1 MTLPRTAFNVLM
13 LIGTLSAGF
22 AQTPAPAAKPA
33 APIIPTVITSNEME
47 MWSTDT
53 ETRSVFKDNVV
64 VTGNNLKI
72 TCDKLDVTATRLDD
86 DKNKD
91 ATVGTLE
98 KFKTLVAT
106 GNVHIVQGDREVT
119 CGRAEVFPT
128 EDKVVLTE
136 KPVVID
142 SSGPYVATGTR
153 IVLLRGERRLFGDNI
168 RLQGPP
174 IRDLGFDKEKP
185 MQAPAPAPR
194 LQGPPIRDLGF
205 DKNKITP
212 TPTKPA
218 RTP

>member
-1 MTLPRTAFNVLM
+1 MTLPRPSLYALLLLGSLTA
-13 LIGTLSAGF
+13 TF
-22 AQTPAPAAKPA
+22 AQTPAPAVKPVPA
-33 APIIPTVITSNEME
+33 IVPTVITSTEME

-53 ETRSVFKDNVV
+53 ETRSIFKENVV

-72 TCDKLDVTATRLDD
+72 TCDKLDVTATRLAD

-91 ATVGTLE
+91 ATIGTLE
-98 KFKTLVAT
+98 KFKSLVAT

-119 CGRAEVFPT
+119 CGRAEVFPA

-153 IVLLRGERRLFGDNI
+153 IVLLKGERRLFGDNI

-174 IRDLGFDKEKP
+174 IRDLGFDKNKT
-185 MQAPAPAPR
+185 MQAPAALP
-194 LQGPPIRDLGF
+194 
-205 DKNKITP
+205 KP
-212 TPTKPA
+212 T

>member
-1 MTLPRTAFNVLM
+1 MTLPRTSLYAL
-13 LIGTLSAGF
+13 LLLGSLTAAF

-33 APIIPTVITSNEME
+33 APIIPTVITSTEME

-53 ETRSVFKDNVV
+53 ETRSIFKENVV

-86 DKNKD
+86 AKNKD
-91 ATVGTLE
+91 ATIGTLE
-98 KFKTLVAT
+98 KFKSLIAT

-119 CGRAEVFPT
+119 CGRAEVFPA
-128 EDKVVLTE
+128 EDRIVLTE

-142 SSGPYVATGTR
+142 NTGPYVATGTR

-174 IRDLGFDKEKP
+174 IRDQGPDKNKP
-185 MQAPAPAPR
+185 MQAPAPLPK
-194 LQGPPIRDLGF
+194 LP
-205 DKNKITP
+205 
-212 TPTKPA
+212 

>member
-174 IRDLGFDKEKP
+174 IRDLGFDKNKT
-185 MQAPAPAPR
+185 MQAPAA
-194 LQGPPIRDLGF
+194 L
-205 DKNKITP
+205 P
-212 TPTKPA
+212 TPKPV

>member
-1 MTLPRTAFNVLM
+1 MTLLRRLLPLAPLALLLATAR
-13 LIGTLSAGF
+13 
-22 AQTPAPAAKPA
+22 AQTPPV
-33 APIIPTVITSNEME
+33 APIVPTVITSTTME

-53 ETRSVFKDNVV
+53 ETRSVFEQNVV
-64 VTGNNLKI
+64 VSGNNLRI

-86 DKNKD
+86 AKNKD

-119 CGRAEVFPT
+119 CGRAEVFPA
-128 EDKVVLTE
+128 EDRVVLTE

-168 RLQGPP
+168 
-174 IRDLGFDKEKP
+174 K
-185 MQAPAPAPR
+185 

-205 DKNKITP
+205 DKNKTMQA
-212 TPTKPA
+212 PA
-218 RTP
+218 TLPRTAK

>member
-1 MTLPRTAFNVLM
+1 MTLPRLSIHALM
-13 LIGTLSAGF
+13 LLGSLSAVF

-33 APIIPTVITSNEME
+33 ATIVPTVITSTEME

-53 ETRSVFKDNVV
+53 ETRSIFKENVV

-91 ATVGTLE
+91 ATIGTLE

-174 IRDLGFDKEKP
+174 IRDLGFDKNKT
-185 MQAPAPAPR
+185 MQAPATLPV
-194 LQGPPIRDLGF
+194 
-205 DKNKITP
+205 
-212 TPTKPA
+212 KPA

>member
-1 MTLPRTAFNVLM
+1 MNLIRRILCLSSLPLLLATAR
-13 LIGTLSAGF
+13 
-22 AQTPAPAAKPA
+22 AQTPPAA
-33 APIIPTVITSNEME
+33 IIPTVITSTKME

-53 ETRSVFKDNVV
+53 ETRSVFQQNVV
-64 VTGNNLKI
+64 VTGNNIKI
-72 TCDKLDVTATRLDD
+72 TCDNLDVTATRLDD
-86 DKNKD
+86 PKNKG

-119 CGRAEVFPT
+119 CGRAEVFPA
-128 EDKVVLTE
+128 EDRVVLTE

-168 RLQGPP
+168 
-174 IRDLGFDKEKP
+174 K
-185 MQAPAPAPR
+185 

-205 DKNKITP
+205 DKNKP
-212 TPTKPA
+212 VQA
-218 RTP
+218 

>member
-1 MTLPRTAFNVLM
+1 MTLPRP
-13 LIGTLSAGF
+13 TLYALLLLGSLTAGF

-33 APIIPTVITSNEME
+33 APIIPTVITSTEME

-53 ETRSVFKDNVV
+53 ETRSIFKENVV

-86 DKNKD
+86 AKSKD
-91 ATVGTLE
+91 ATIGTLE
-98 KFKTLVAT
+98 KFKSLIAT

-119 CGRAEVFPT
+119 CGRAEVFPA
-128 EDKVVLTE
+128 EDRIVLTE

-142 SSGPYVATGTR
+142 NTGPYVATGTR

-174 IRDLGFDKEKP
+174 IRDQGPDKNKP
-185 MQAPAPAPR
+185 MQAPAPLPKLPR
-194 LQGPPIRDLGF
+194 TQ
-205 DKNKITP
+205 
-212 TPTKPA
+212 
-218 RTP
+218 